1 MKRNER
7 IYNYIQENSAKYT
20 KEQLKGQV
28 GFDAQ
33 EIAAELDILRNNVS
47 KELNELHRQDKIIK
61 FTGRPVRYFD
71 KAALE
76 KLLAIDLGSGPCQ
89 YRDVEQ
95 CFELNDSSHEEANPF
110 ERLIGADRSLKRQVE
125 QAKAAILYPP
135 DGLHTLIV
143 GQTGVARPCLPT

>member
-76 KLLAIDLGSGPCQ
+76 KLLAIDLGSGPCL
-89 YRDVEQ
+89 R
-95 CFELNDSSHEEANPF
+95 
-110 ERLIGADRSLKRQVE
+110 
-125 QAKAAILYPP
+125 KARRGGNREIPAS
-135 DGLHTLIV
+135 
-143 GQTGVARPCLPT
+143 

>member
-76 KLLAIDLGSGPCQ
+76 KLLAIDLGSGPCK
-89 YRDVEQ
+89 YRDV
-95 CFELNDSSHEEANPF
+95 
-110 ERLIGADRSLKRQVE
+110 DRKSV
-125 QAKAAILYPP
+125 
-135 DGLHTLIV
+135 V
-143 GQTGVARPCLPT
+143 